1 MFIRILKDSFAR
13 QPRRKIL
20 TAAMLA
26 LGTAI
31 ATATLT
37 VALDVGDR
45 LAREFQSL
53 GANLLVTPQAD
64 TLPLTIGG
72 VDYRPVDEGAYL
84 REAELGKLKTI
95 FWRNNIEGF
104 APFLDVPVNVI
115 LPGPNGAKPSSD
127 QKTTLIGTWYRHDV
141 PIPNGGGVFSTGV
154 AATNP
159 YWGIDGRWFG
169 NDANECVVGS
179 ALARRDGITAG
190 ETVALHTADQSGECV
205 VVGIVSSGGQEDDAV
220 LAPLSLA
227 QRLSHRPGQYRRLL
241 VTALTKP
248 EDAFS
253 QRDTKQMTPTEFERW
268 YCSPYISSISH
279 QMQEQL
285 PSVEVRAIRQVAEGE
300 GHIMT
305 RVSSLMWLVTF
316 AALLGAALGVAATAG
331 TTVLERTHEIG
342 LMKALGA
349 PRIMVGV
356 LFLGE
361 QWLLAFVGG
370 TTGYVAGLG
379 LARLLGERV
388 FGISPDVRLIL
399 LPVVL
404 GVAAAV
410 ATIGS
415 VWPLRRVVRLDPAS
429 VLRGD

>member
-13 QPRRKIL
+13 QSRRKLL
-20 TAAMLA
+20 TAATLA
-26 LGTAI
+26 LATAI
-31 ATATLT
+31 ATATLS

-45 LAREFQSL
+45 LAREFRSL

-64 TLPLTIGG
+64 TLPLVIGG
-72 VDYRPVDEGAYL
+72 VDYRPVDDGAYL
-84 REAELGKLKTI
+84 PAGELGKLKTI

-104 APFLDVPVNVI
+104 APFLDVPVKVLPEGPGRAARENV
-115 LPGPNGAKPSSD
+115 
-127 QKTTLIGTWYRHDV
+127 TLIGTWYRHDV
-141 PIPNGGGVFSTGV
+141 QIPDGGGTFSTGV

-159 YWGIDGRWFG
+159 YWGMEGRWFG
-169 NDANECVVGS
+169 DGANECVVGT
-179 ALARRDGITAG
+179 ALARRAGIAVGQTIVLRAGNQTA
-190 ETVALHTADQSGECV
+190 QPV

-227 QRLSHRPGQYRRLL
+227 QQLSNRPGQYRRLL
-241 VTALTKP
+241 VSALTKP

-253 QRDTKQMTPTEFERW
+253 QRDPRQMTPVEFDRW
-268 YCSPYISSISH
+268 YCSPYISSISR

-285 PSVEVRAIRQVAEGE
+285 PGVEVRPIRQVAEGE
-300 GHIMT
+300 GRILN
-305 RVSSLMWLVTF
+305 RVGALMWLVTG

-342 LMKALGA
+342 VMKALGA
-349 PRIMVGV
+349 GRLMVGA

-361 QWLLAFVGG
+361 QWLLALLGG
-370 TTGYVAGLG
+370 TAGYVAGLG
-379 LARLLGERV
+379 LAHLLGERV
-388 FGISPDVRLIL
+388 FGVAPEVRLIL

-410 ATIGS
+410 ATLGS
-415 VWPLRRVVRLDPAS
+415 VVPLRRVVRLDPAT
-429 VLRGD
+429 VLRGE